1 MHRAQLHS
9 SNQQPRVG
17 LCSPQLHTG
26 GSSGGRGYKASPP
39 QDVGSNAS
47 SGAQRCLVS
56 RGVLERRLR
65 LSLVSST
72 FPEPTPVALCLLPP
86 SKAHTHTGQQ
96 PCPPFTFLFP
106 PPGTWLMLSKD
117 PILDCTLSLKS
128 SFSDFTSTWPP
139 PARGEQRRAQSQANS
154 FPTAMCCYEPLNPP
168 PPTPKSPPSQPC
180 RCWYLV
186 CDGCC
191 PGNRIWT

>member
-154 FPTAMCCYEPLNPP
+154 SPAAMCCYEPPNPP
-168 PPTPKSPPSQPC
+168 PPRPQNPPIPAVQM
-180 RCWYLV
+180 LV
-186 CDGCC
+186 
-191 PGNRIWT
+191 PGL